1 MTESIKVFLTS
12 QQKNKLSSGKTFQLS
27 SHQLQAGQGKHHV
40 EIQMSKKNHRQ
51 LLKNVSHNKGFRFSP
66 GMIEGSGIF
75 GNIAKS
81 VAKAVAPKILDK
93 VGEYTGQ
100 SGITNALKKSSDDLI
115 DVAAAKMTSG
125 GRLVKGSPE
134 MRERMSRLR
143 AMRKVKGGNI
153 GDDIRNGWNRTFNPK
168 LGRKI
173 KDALTSPEA
182 KQIYSGIAAA
192 GATALTGN
200 PLAGAVAGEA
210 VGVLSGSGLKRRYKK
225 KNLLVVGGSLVA
237 GVPNVQLN
245 HFGKVTRVGGSFR
258 SAGGTLYGGS
268 FISP

>member
-12 QQKNKLSSGKTFQLS
+12 QQKNKLQQGKTFQLS
-27 SHQLQAGQGKHHV
+27 AHQLSAGHGKHSV
-40 EIQMSKKNHRQ
+40 EIQLSAKNHKQ
-51 LLKNVSHNKGFRFSP
+51 LLKNVSHNKGFRFTP
-66 GMIEGSGIF
+66 DKIEGSGIF
-75 GNIAKS
+75 SSIAKS
-81 VAKAVAPKILDK
+81 VAKAAAPKVLDHL
-93 VGEYTGQ
+93 GEKTGQ
-100 SGITNALKKSSDDLI
+100 KEITDALKGSADGLI
-115 DVAAAKMTSG
+115 DVAADKITG
-125 GRLVKGSPE
+125 GKLRKGTPE

-153 GDDIRNGWNRTFNPK
+153 GDDIRNGFNRTFNPA

-200 PLAGAVAGEA
+200 PLTGAAAGETVSA
-210 VGVLSGSGLKRRYKK
+210 LSGAGVKRRYKK
-225 KNLLVVGGSLVA
+225 KNLLVVGGTLVA

-258 SAGGTLYGGS
+258 SPTGTLYGGS
-268 FISP
+268 FVSP